1 MLAQVEG
8 GGDESEIKWM
18 EKKKSEQMGAGFDGG
33 GGESENMGRGG
44 GGKISV

>member
-18 EKKKSEQMGAGFDGG
+18 EKKKSEQMGAGFDG
-33 GGESENMGRGG
+33 RGG
-44 GGKISV
+44 GRVNTWGEGGKMSV